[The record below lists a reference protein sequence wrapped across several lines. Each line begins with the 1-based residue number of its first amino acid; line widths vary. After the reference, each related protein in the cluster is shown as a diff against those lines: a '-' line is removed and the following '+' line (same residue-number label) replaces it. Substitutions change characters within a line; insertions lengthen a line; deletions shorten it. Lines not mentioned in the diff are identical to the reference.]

1 MIPLLVTVVVSLV
14 VSIVVSRLT
23 IKFSRTKGSLL
34 SHHPYRRHCQD
45 VDTVE
50 ECDGSYS
57 KSKSKKGELKMKFIP
72 YRSSPEDPA
81 TQSESSFST
90 KEELLK
96 VDLMAAASH
105 CPGFQRFMFDKT
117 NDPDGKQ
124 WPYAYAIYAE
134 MHVKEMWHWYIV
146 GFVVGDDV
154 DSIVGKWFDSIP
166 KDRKYV

>member
-1 MIPLLVTVVVSLV
+1 
-14 VSIVVSRLT
+14 
-23 IKFSRTKGSLL
+23 
-34 SHHPYRRHCQD
+34 
-45 VDTVE
+45 
-50 ECDGSYS
+50 
-57 KSKSKKGELKMKFIP
+57 MKFIP

-96 VDLMAAASH
+96 VDLMAVASH

-154 DSIVGKWFDSIP
+154 DGIVGKWFDSIP